1 MSFIDSVIAF
11 IQTYYI
17 DPIITD
23 SGYNIFN
30 TVTWAI
36 ILGIAVYLL
45 ITALQKMNIKIDAK
59 SLAATLPFVIA
70 GASLRVV
77 ADTGTISPPYSYILI
92 TPNIYFFVFLLTA
105 ACLGVSLL
113 LQKYKAVKSFHLPY
127 ALMGC
132 LFILIVYFILFSVG
146 TVANWWVPFAVAII
160 GIGAA
165 AIVGIVAKKAGSALF
180 SDKMN
185 LMILAS
191 HLMDATST
199 VIGIEVFGYVEKHVV
214 PAYLIELTGTA
225 LIMYPLKLII
235 FFLVVYMLDVVLEKA
250 MAGESDKE
258 KGQMGQIKN
267 AIKFV
272 IIILGL
278 APGIRNSI
286 RLFFGI

>member
-11 IQTYYI
+11 IQEYYI
-17 DPIITD
+17 DPIIHD

-30 TVTWAI
+30 TLTWAV
-36 ILGIAVYLL
+36 ILGIAVYFL
-45 ITALQKMNIKIDAK
+45 IYSLQKMNIKIDAK
-59 SLAATLPFVIA
+59 SMAATLPFVIA

-77 ADTGTISPPYSYILI
+77 ADTGTISPPFSYILI
-92 TPNIYFFVFLLTA
+92 TPNIYFFVFLVTA
-105 ACLGVSLL
+105 LCLIATLL
-113 LQKYKAVKSFHLPY
+113 LQKFKAVQSFHLPY
-127 ALMGC
+127 AALGC
-132 LFILIVYFILFSVG
+132 LFILVVYWTLFSVG
-146 TVANWWVPFAVAII
+146 TVASWWVPFAVAVV
-160 GIGAA
+160 GIGSA
-165 AIVGIVAKKAGSALF
+165 AIVWIVAKKAGSTLF

-185 LMILAS
+185 LTILAA

-214 PAYLIELTGTA
+214 PAFLIELTGTA
-225 LIMYPLKLII
+225 FVMYPLKLII
-235 FFLVVYMLDVVLEKA
+235 FFMVVWMLDTALEKA
-250 MAGESDKE
+250 IEGENDKDKE
-258 KGQMGQIKN
+258 QMGQIKN

>member
-11 IQTYYI
+11 IQEYYI
-17 DPIITD
+17 DPIIND

-30 TVTWAI
+30 TLTWAV
-36 ILGIAVYLL
+36 ILGIAVYFL
-45 ITALQKMNIKIDAK
+45 IYFLQKMNIKIDAK

-77 ADTGTISPPYSYILI
+77 ADTGAISPPYSYILI
-92 TPNIYFFVFLLTA
+92 TPNIYFFVFLVTA
-105 ACLGVSLL
+105 VCLIATLL
-113 LQKYKAVKSFHLPY
+113 LQKFKAVKSFHLPY
-127 ALMGC
+127 ALLGC
-132 LFILIVYFILFSVG
+132 LFILIVYWVLFSVG
-146 TVANWWVPFAVAII
+146 TVANWWVPFAVAIV

-165 AIVGIVAKKAGSALF
+165 AVVGLVAKKAGSDIF

-185 LMILAS
+185 LMILAA

-214 PAYLIELTGTA
+214 PAFLIELTGTA

-235 FFLVVYMLDVVLEKA
+235 FFLVVWLLDKVLEKA
-250 MAGESDKE
+250 IESENAKDRE
-258 KGQMGQIKN
+258 QMGQIKN